1 MSFSL
6 LQLSLIVFG
15 YLFFLFLAAYIVEQG
30 WIPKRW
36 VRHPVVYVLSLGVYA
51 SAWAFYGS
59 VSMADQYGY
68 GFLAYYMGISGAF
81 ILSPILLKPI
91 LHITRTYQLS
101 SLADLFAFRYR
112 SRLAGVMV
120 TLFTLAVALPLL
132 TLQIAAVA
140 ESMHL
145 LNADLPSTRLAFGFC
160 ITMVVFAILFGA
172 RHVSPREKHEGL
184 VFALAFESLLK
195 LVAISILG
203 ITALFFVFD
212 GSGDMQSWLTA
223 NQEQLISRQTNL
235 QEGPW
240 RTLLLVFFA
249 AAVVAPHMFHVTFTE
264 NMNPKALR
272 PASWGL
278 PLFLLLMSLSVPPIL
293 WAGIYLKL
301 EVPAEFY
308 ALGIGMALDSELLV
322 IMAFVGGLA
331 AASGVIIVTTLATA
345 AMFLNHI
352 VLPSYKPGPKQDFYQ
367 WLLWVRRFLI
377 GAILMAAYAFYRAV
391 GADLEITLLGI
402 LAFVAAMQFL
412 PGVLGVL
419 YWPKANRWG
428 LIIGLSVGIFVWA
441 YTLLLPLSHLTL
453 GWEYSITLPTTNMDN
468 WHIAAM
474 GSFGI
479 NLVLFV
485 LVSLTTTQK
494 ESEKTAAEAC
504 SVDTISRPSR
514 KPLIAG
520 NSNDIIISLSK
531 PLGRYVAE
539 REVHQALAD
548 LSLPSYEDRPYAL
561 RRLRARLEANL
572 SGLMGP
578 TVAHDIINR
587 NLPFQANAELSEDI
601 YQIEQRIEGF
611 HDRLSGLAGELDNLR
626 RYHRQTLE
634 RLPIGV
640 CSVSDEG
647 EVLMWN
653 TAMEELTDI
662 TPGDV
667 TGSRLTKAVEPW
679 GSMLNEFL
687 MDSAIHQHKKR
698 IEQKGRPHWYNLHK
712 SIIKAAGGQ
721 PGGTVIL
728 VEDQTETQM
737 LEEELMHSE
746 RLASIGRLAAGVA
759 HEIGNPITG
768 IDCLAQS
775 MRYET
780 DNKEIL
786 DMAEQIQ
793 EQTKRVTRIVQSL
806 MNFSHSGHLTTEH
819 LPVNISHCIDEAIQ
833 LLRLSNHGRDIEYV
847 NECDPSWQVIGD
859 SQRLVQVFI
868 NLLGNARDAS
878 PDFSSIRVFG
888 FVDPH
893 QVTIYV
899 LDQGIGIA
907 EDKLDHIFDP
917 FFTTKEV
924 GKGTG
929 LGLALVYS
937 IIEEHYGH
945 ISIDSPVPQHLQNFD
960 ISASQENLST
970 DENSLLEQDSAEV
983 DHHSTGTSVTL
994 RLPKV
999 QSNLLEE
1006 EPE

>member
-1 MSFSL
+1 MTFSL
-6 LQLSLIVFG
+6 IQLCLIIFG
-15 YLFFLFLAAYIVEQG
+15 YLFFLFAAAYVVERG
-30 WIPKRW
+30 WVPKRW

-68 GFLAYYMGISGAF
+68 GFLAYYLGISGAF
-81 ILSPILLKPI
+81 VLSPILLKPI
-91 LHITRTYQLS
+91 LHITSTYQLS

-132 TLQIAAVA
+132 TLQIAAVS

-145 LNADLPSTRLAFGFC
+145 LNADLPSTTLAFGFC
-160 ITMVVFAILFGA
+160 ITMVTFAILFGA

-203 ITALFFVFD
+203 IVALFYVFD
-212 GSGDMQSWLTA
+212 GSGDMQNWLNA
-223 NQEQLISRQTNL
+223 NQEQLIQRHTSL

-249 AAVVAPHMFHVTFTE
+249 AAVVAPHMFHMTFTE
-264 NMNPKALR
+264 NLNPKALR

-278 PLFLLLMSLSVPPIL
+278 PLFLLLMCLSVPPIL
-293 WAGIYLKL
+293 WAGVYLKL
-301 EVPAEFY
+301 DMPAEFY
-308 ALGIGMALDSELLV
+308 ALGIGMALESELLV
-322 IMAFVGGLA
+322 IIAFAGGLA

-352 VLPSYKPGPKQDFYQ
+352 VLPSYTPGPKQDFYQ
-367 WLLWVRRFLI
+367 WLLWIRRFLI
-377 GAILMAAYAFYRAV
+377 GAILLAAYAFYRII
-391 GADLEITLLGI
+391 GADIEITLLGI
-402 LAFVAAMQFL
+402 LAFVAAVQFL

-419 YWPKANRWG
+419 YWPTANRWG
-428 LIIGLSVGIFVWA
+428 LISGLSVGIIVWL
-441 YTLLLPLSHLTL
+441 YTLLLPLSKLTL
-453 GWEYSITLPTTNMDN
+453 GWEYAMPLPPTDMNN
-468 WHIAAM
+468 WHIAAI
-474 GSFGI
+474 GSFAT
-479 NLVLFV
+479 NLALFV
-485 LVSLTTTQK
+485 IVSVSTKQK
-494 ESEKTAAEAC
+494 DSEIAAAEAC
-504 SVDTISRPSR
+504 SVDTISRPNR
-514 KPLIAG
+514 KPLIAV

-548 LSLPSYEDRPYAL
+548 LKLPSYEDRPYAL

-578 TVAHDIINR
+578 TVAHDLINSS
-587 NLPFQANAELSEDI
+587 LPFQEDAELSEDI
-601 YQIEQRIEGF
+601 YQIEQRMEGF

-647 EVLMWN
+647 EILMWN
-653 TAMEELTDI
+653 AAMVELTDI
-662 TPGDV
+662 QPDDV
-667 TGSRLTKAVEPW
+667 TGSRLTSVAAPW

-687 MDSAIHQHKKR
+687 VDHAIHQHKKR

-712 SIIKAAGGQ
+712 SIIKASGGQ

-728 VEDQTETQM
+728 IEDQTETQM

-780 DNKEIL
+780 ENAEVL
-786 DMAEQIQ
+786 EMAAQIQ

-806 MNFSHSGHLTTEH
+806 MNFSHSGHLTAEH
-819 LPVNISHCIDEAIQ
+819 IPVNISVCIDEAIQ
-833 LLRLSNHGRDIEYV
+833 LLCLSSQNRDIEYI
-847 NECDPSWQVIGD
+847 NECDPTWQAVGD

-878 PDFSSIRVFG
+878 PDFSKIRVTG
-888 FVDPH
+888 STDSY
-893 QVTIYV
+893 QVIIHV
-899 LDQGIGIA
+899 IDEGSGI
-907 EDKLDHIFDP
+907 EKDKLDHIFEP

-929 LGLALVYS
+929 LGLAVVYS

-945 ISIDSPVPQHLQNFD
+945 ISIESPVPAQLLKSPKVIPTD
-960 ISASQENLST
+960 ISSKP
-970 DENSLLEQDSAEV
+970 EQGAALKNA
-983 DHHSTGTSVTL
+983 GTCVTL

-999 QSNLLEE
+999 QNASLEDKSK
-1006 EPE
+1006 

>member
-6 LQLSLIVFG
+6 IQLSFIVFG
-15 YLFFLFLAAYIVEQG
+15 YLFFLFAAAYIVEQG

-36 VRHPVVYVLSLGVYA
+36 VHHPAVYVLSLGVYA

-59 VSMADQYGY
+59 VAMADQYGY

-112 SRLAGVMV
+112 SRLAGVLV

-145 LNADLPSTRLAFGFC
+145 LNADLPSTTLAFGFC
-160 ITMVVFAILFGA
+160 ITMVIFAILFGA

-195 LVAISILG
+195 LVAITVLG

-212 GSGDMQSWLTA
+212 GSGDMESWLAA

-264 NMNPKALR
+264 NINPKALR

-293 WAGIYLKL
+293 WAGVYLEL

-308 ALGIGMALDSELLV
+308 ALGIGMALNSEALV

-367 WLLWVRRFLI
+367 WLLWVRRLLI
-377 GAILMAAYAFYRAV
+377 GAILLGAYGFYRAI

-428 LIIGLSVGIFVWA
+428 LLTGLSIGILVWA
-441 YTLLLPLSHLTL
+441 YSLLLPLSQLTL
-453 GWEYSITLPTTNMDN
+453 GWEYSIPLPATDLDN
-468 WHIAAM
+468 WHVAAM
-474 GSFGI
+474 GSFAV
-479 NLVLFV
+479 NLVFFV
-485 LVSLTTTQK
+485 ILSLTTQQK
-494 ESEKTAAEAC
+494 DSERAAAEAC
-504 SVDTISRPSR
+504 SVDTMSRPSR
-514 KPLIAG
+514 QPLIASH
-520 NSNDIIISLSK
+520 SNDIITSLSK

-548 LSLPSYEDRPYAL
+548 LNLPSYEDRPYAL
-561 RRLRARLEANL
+561 RRLRTRLEANL

-578 TVAHDIINR
+578 TVAHDIVTR

-640 CSVSDEG
+640 CSLSDDG

-653 TAMEELTDI
+653 TALEELTAIAPD
-662 TPGDV
+662 DV
-667 TGSRLTKAVEPW
+667 TGSRLIAAAEPW

-687 MDSAIHQHKKR
+687 LDSATHQHKKR
-698 IEQKGRPHWYNLHK
+698 IEQQGRPHWYNLHK
-712 SIIKAAGGQ
+712 SIIKASDGQ
-721 PGGTVIL
+721 PGGIVIL
-728 VEDQTETQM
+728 IEDQTETQM

-780 DNKEIL
+780 DNKEVL
-786 DMAEQIQ
+786 EMAAQIQ

-806 MNFSHSGHLTTEH
+806 MNFSHSGHQTTEH
-819 LPVNISHCIDEAIQ
+819 LPVHIGTCIDEAIQ
-833 LLRLSNHGRDIEYV
+833 LLLLSNESRDIEYI
-847 NECDPSWQVIGD
+847 NECDPLWQVVGD

-878 PDFSSIRVFG
+878 PDFSTIRILG
-888 FVDPH
+888 KVDPY
-893 QVTIYV
+893 QATIHV
-899 LDQGIGIA
+899 VDQGSGIA

-945 ISIDSPVPQHLQNFD
+945 ISIESPVPGHILESQQD
-960 ISASQENLST
+960 TSQMSSASPQST
-970 DENSLLEQDSAEV
+970 SDSA
-983 DHHSTGTSVTL
+983 GTCVTL

-999 QSNLLEE
+999 QDKLLEDKSE
-1006 EPE
+1006 

>member
-6 LQLSLIVFG
+6 IQLSFVVFG
-15 YLFFLFLAAYIVEQG
+15 YLFFLFAAAYIVEQG
-30 WIPKRW
+30 WVPKRW
-36 VRHPVVYVLSLGVYA
+36 VRHPAVYVLSLGVYA

-59 VSMADQYGY
+59 VAMADQYGY
-68 GFLAYYMGISGAF
+68 GFLAYYLGISGAF
-81 ILSPILLKPI
+81 IISPILLKPI

-132 TLQIAAVA
+132 TLQIGAVA

-145 LNADLPSTRLAFGFC
+145 LNADLPATTLAFGFC
-160 ITMVVFAILFGA
+160 ITMVIFAILFGA

-195 LVAISILG
+195 LVAITILG

-212 GSGDMQSWLTA
+212 GSGDMESWLAA

-240 RTLLLVFFA
+240 RALLLVFFA

-264 NMNPKALR
+264 NINPKALR
-272 PASWGL
+272 QASWGL

-293 WAGIYLKL
+293 WAGIYLEL

-308 ALGIGMALDSELLV
+308 ALGIGMALNSEALV

-367 WLLWVRRFLI
+367 WLLWVRRLLI
-377 GAILMAAYAFYRAV
+377 GAILLGAYGFYRAI
-391 GADLEITLLGI
+391 GADLDITLLGI

-419 YWPKANRWG
+419 YWPTANRWG
-428 LIIGLSVGIFVWA
+428 LITGLSIGIIVWA

-453 GWEYSITLPTTNMDN
+453 GWEYSIQLPATDMDN
-468 WHIAAM
+468 WHVAAM
-474 GSFGI
+474 GSFAV
-479 NLVLFV
+479 NLILFV
-485 LVSLTTTQK
+485 IVSLTTQQK
-494 ESEKTAAEAC
+494 DSEKAAAEAC
-504 SVDTISRPSR
+504 SIDTMSRPNR

-520 NSNDIIISLSK
+520 HSNDVITSLSK

-548 LSLPSYEDRPYAL
+548 LNLPSYEDRPYAL
-561 RRLRARLEANL
+561 RRLRTRLEANL

-578 TVAHDIINR
+578 TVAHDIITR

-601 YQIEQRIEGF
+601 YQVEQRIEGF

-640 CSVSDEG
+640 CSLSDDG

-653 TAMEELTDI
+653 TALKELTSI
-662 TPGDV
+662 TPLDV
-667 TGSRLTKAVEPW
+667 TGSRLSSVAEPW
-679 GSMLNEFL
+679 GSMLNGFL
-687 MDSAIHQHKKR
+687 LDAATHQHKKR
-698 IEQKGRPHWYNLHK
+698 IEQQGRPHWYNLHK
-712 SIIKAAGGQ
+712 SIIKASEGQ
-721 PGGTVIL
+721 PGGIVIL
-728 VEDQTETQM
+728 VEDQTETQR

-780 DNKEIL
+780 DNPEVL
-786 DMAEQIQ
+786 EMAAQIQ

-806 MNFSHSGHLTTEH
+806 MNFSHSGHHTTEH
-819 LPVNISHCIDEAIQ
+819 IPVNIGTCIDEASQ
-833 LLRLSNHGRDIEYV
+833 LLLLSNENRDIKYI
-847 NECDPSWQVIGD
+847 NECDPLWHVVGD

-878 PDFSSIRVFG
+878 PDSSSIRILG
-888 FVDPH
+888 KVDPY
-893 QVTIYV
+893 QATIHV
-899 LDQGIGIA
+899 IDQ
-907 EDKLDHIFDP
+907 
-917 FFTTKEV
+917 
-924 GKGTG
+924 
-929 LGLALVYS
+929 
-937 IIEEHYGH
+937 
-945 ISIDSPVPQHLQNFD
+945 
-960 ISASQENLST
+960 
-970 DENSLLEQDSAEV
+970 
-983 DHHSTGTSVTL
+983 
-994 RLPKV
+994 
-999 QSNLLEE
+999 
-1006 EPE
+1006 

>member
-6 LQLSLIVFG
+6 VQLSLVVFG
-15 YLFFLFLAAYIVEQG
+15 YLFFLFATAYAVEQN
-30 WIPKRW
+30 WVPKRW
-36 VRHPVVYVLSLGVYA
+36 VHHPAVYVLSLGVYA

-59 VSMADQYGY
+59 VAMADQYGY

-112 SRLAGVMV
+112 SRLAGVIV

-145 LNADLPSTRLAFGFC
+145 LNADLPSSTFAFGFC
-160 ITMVVFAILFGA
+160 LTMVVFAILFGA
-172 RHVSPREKHEGL
+172 RHVSPREKHQGL
-184 VFALAFESLLK
+184 VVALAFESLVK
-195 LVAISILG
+195 LIAISILG

-212 GSGDMQSWLTA
+212 GSSDMEFWLTT
-223 NQEQLISRQTNL
+223 NQEQLISRHTSL

-240 RTLLLVFFA
+240 RTLLLIFFA

-264 NMNPKALR
+264 NLNPKALR

-278 PLFLLLMSLSVPPIL
+278 PLFLLLMSLSIPPIL
-293 WAGIYLKL
+293 WAGIYLEL
-301 EVPAEFY
+301 DIPVEFY
-308 ALGIGMALDSELLV
+308 ALGIGMALDSEWLV
-322 IMAFVGGLA
+322 IMGFVGGLA

-367 WLLWVRRFLI
+367 WLLWVRRCLI
-377 GAILMAAYAFYRAV
+377 ASILMGAYGFYHII

-428 LIIGLSVGIFVWA
+428 FIIGLSIGILVWL

-453 GWEYSITLPTTNMDN
+453 GWDFSIPLPATDMDN
-468 WHIAAM
+468 WHVAAM
-474 GSFGI
+474 GSFSV
-479 NLVLFV
+479 NLALFIII
-485 LVSLTTTQK
+485 SLTTQQK
-494 ESEKTAAEAC
+494 KSEKTAAEAC
-504 SVDTISRPSR
+504 SVDTLTRPSR
-514 KPLIAG
+514 QPLIAT
-520 NSNDIIISLSK
+520 NSNDIITSLSK

-548 LSLPSYEDRPYAL
+548 LNLPSYEDRPYAL

-578 TVAHDIINR
+578 TVAHDIISR

-601 YQIEQRIEGF
+601 YQVEQRIEGF

-640 CSVSDEG
+640 CSLSDDG

-662 TPGDV
+662 TPAKV
-667 TGSRLTKAVEPW
+667 TGSRLIAAAEPW

-687 MDSAIHQHKKR
+687 LDHSTHQHKKR
-698 IEQKGRPHWYNLHK
+698 IEQQGRPHWYNLHK

-721 PGGTVIL
+721 PGGIVIL

-786 DMAEQIQ
+786 EMAEQIQ

-806 MNFSHSGHLTTEH
+806 MNFSHSGHQTSEH
-819 LPVNISHCIDEAIQ
+819 LPVNIGTCIDEAIQ
-833 LLRLSNHGRDIEYV
+833 LLLLSDQGRDIEYI
-847 NECDPSWQVIGD
+847 NECDPLWQIVGD

-878 PDFSSIRVFG
+878 PDFSRIRILG
-888 FVDPH
+888 HLDAY
-893 QVTIYV
+893 QATIHV
-899 LDQGIGIA
+899 VDQGCGID

-945 ISIDSPVPQHLQNFD
+945 ISIESPVPSHILNSQH
-960 ISASQENLST
+960 STSPLS
-970 DENSLLEQDSAEV
+970 DSA
-983 DHHSTGTSVTL
+983 GTCVTL

-999 QSNLLEE
+999 QDKLLEDKSE
-1006 EPE
+1006 

>member
-1 MSFSL
+1 MTFSL

-15 YLFFLFLAAYIVEQG
+15 YLFFLFSAAYVVEQG
-30 WIPKRW
+30 WVPKRW
-36 VRHPVVYVLSLGVYA
+36 IRHPAVYVLSLGVYA

-59 VSMADQYGY
+59 VAMADQYGY

-81 ILSPILLKPI
+81 VLSPILLKPI

-145 LNADLPSTRLAFGFC
+145 LNADLPSTTLAFGFC
-160 ITMVVFAILFGA
+160 ITMVIFAILFGA

-184 VFALAFESLLK
+184 VFALAFESVLK
-195 LVAISILG
+195 LVAITILG

-212 GSGDMQSWLTA
+212 GSGDMENWLAA

-235 QEGPW
+235 QEGPL

-264 NMNPKALR
+264 NINPKALR
-272 PASWGL
+272 TASWGL
-278 PLFLLLMSLSVPPIL
+278 PLFLLLMSLSVLPIL
-293 WAGIYLKL
+293 WAGIYLEL
-301 EVPAEFY
+301 EVPAEYY
-308 ALGIGMALDSELLV
+308 ALAIGMALDSEILV

-367 WLLWVRRFLI
+367 WLLWVRRYLI
-377 GAILMAAYAFYRAV
+377 GAILLAAYGFYRLI
-391 GADLEITLLGI
+391 GSELEITLLGI
-402 LAFVAAMQFL
+402 LAFVAAMQFS

-428 LIIGLSVGIFVWA
+428 LITGLSVGILVWV

-453 GWEYSITLPTTNMDN
+453 GWEYSIALPATNMDN

-485 LVSLTTTQK
+485 IVSLTTTQK
-494 ESEKTAAEAC
+494 ESEKSAAEAC

-520 NSNDIIISLSK
+520 NSNDIIVSLSK

-561 RRLRARLEANL
+561 RRLRTRLEANL

-587 NLPFQANAELSEDI
+587 NLPFQANAVLSEDI

-640 CSVSDEG
+640 CSVSDDG

-653 TAMEELTDI
+653 TAMEELTGI

-667 TGSRLTKAVEPW
+667 TGSRLTSAAEPW

-687 MDSAIHQHKKR
+687 LDNAIHQHKKR
-698 IEQKGRPHWYNLHK
+698 IEQQGRPHWYNLHK
-712 SIIKAAGGQ
+712 SIIKASGGQ

-780 DNKEIL
+780 DNPEIL
-786 DMAEQIQ
+786 EMADQIQ

-819 LPVNISHCIDEAIQ
+819 LPVHIGTCIDEAIQ
-833 LLRLSNHGRDIEYV
+833 LLRLSNQGRDIEYI
-847 NECDPSWQVIGD
+847 NQCDPDWEVVGD

-868 NLLGNARDAS
+868 NLLSNARDAS

-888 FVDPH
+888 HVDSDQAIIH
-893 QVTIYV
+893 VV
-899 LDQGIGIA
+899 DQGSGIA

-945 ISIDSPVPQHLQNFD
+945 ISIDSPVPRHILDSQQ
-960 ISASQENLST
+960 SAALEGAAVQDAALEH
-970 DENSLLEQDSAEV
+970 NSA
-983 DHHSTGTSVTL
+983 GTCVTL

-999 QSNLLEE
+999 QNNLLEDKSE
-1006 EPE
+1006 

>member
-6 LQLSLIVFG
+6 IQLSFIVFG
-15 YLFFLFLAAYIVEQG
+15 YLFFLFAAAYIVEQG

-36 VRHPVVYVLSLGVYA
+36 VRHPAVYVLSLGVYA

-68 GFLAYYMGISGAF
+68 GFLSYYMGISGAF
-81 ILSPILLKPI
+81 VLSPILLKPI
-91 LHITRTYQLS
+91 LRITRTYQLS

-112 SRLAGVMV
+112 SRLAGITV

-140 ESMHL
+140 ESMYL
-145 LNADLPSTRLAFGFC
+145 LNADLPATTLAFGFC
-160 ITMVVFAILFGA
+160 LTMVLFAILFGA

-212 GSGDMQSWLTA
+212 GSADMESWLAA
-223 NQEQLISRQTNL
+223 NQEQLISRHTDL
-235 QEGPW
+235 DEGPW

-264 NMNPKALR
+264 NINPKALR

-293 WAGIYLKL
+293 WAGVYLEL
-301 EVPAEFY
+301 EVPPKFY
-308 ALGIGMALDSELLV
+308 ALGIGMALNSEALV
-322 IMAFVGGLA
+322 IMVFVGGLA

-352 VLPSYKPGPKQDFYQ
+352 VLPVYKPGPKQDFYQ
-367 WLLWVRRFLI
+367 WLLWVRRLLI
-377 GAILMAAYAFYRAV
+377 GAILLGAYGFYRAV
-391 GADLEITLLGI
+391 GTGIEISLLGI
-402 LAFVAAMQFL
+402 LAFVAAVQFL

-419 YWPKANRWG
+419 YWPKANRRG
-428 LIIGLSVGIFVWA
+428 LISGLVTGIIVWA
-441 YTLLLPLSHLTL
+441 YTLLLPLSHITL
-453 GWEYSITLPTTNMDN
+453 GWEWGIPLPSTDLFN

-474 GSFGI
+474 GSLAV
-479 NLVLFV
+479 NLFFFV
-485 LVSLTTTQK
+485 IVSLRTQQK
-494 ESEKTAAEAC
+494 DSEKAAAEAC
-504 SVDTISRPSR
+504 SIDTFSRPNR

-520 NSNDIIISLSK
+520 NSNDIIVSLSK

-539 REVHQALAD
+539 REIHQALAD
-548 LSLPSYEDRPYAL
+548 LNLPSYEDRPYAL
-561 RRLRARLEANL
+561 RRLRTRLEANL

-578 TVAHDIINR
+578 TVAHDIITR

-601 YQIEQRIEGF
+601 YQVEQRIEGF

-640 CSVSDEG
+640 CSLSDDG

-653 TAMEELTDI
+653 TALEELTDI
-662 TPGDV
+662 TPLEV
-667 TGSRLTKAVEPW
+667 TGSRLSSAAEPW

-687 MDSAIHQHKKR
+687 LDSATHQHKKR
-698 IEQKGRPHWYNLHK
+698 IEQQGRPHWYNLHK
-712 SIIKAAGGQ
+712 SIIKASGGQ
-721 PGGTVIL
+721 PGGIVIL

-780 DNKEIL
+780 DNKEVL
-786 DMAEQIQ
+786 EMAAQIQ

-806 MNFSHSGHLTTEH
+806 MNFSHSGHQTSEH
-819 LPVNISHCIDEAIQ
+819 LPVNIGTCIDEAIQ
-833 LLRLSNHGRDIEYV
+833 LLLLSNEGRDIEYI
-847 NECDPSWQVIGD
+847 NECDPHWQVVGD

-878 PDFSSIRVFG
+878 PDFSSIRIIG
-888 FVDPH
+888 KVDPY
-893 QVTIYV
+893 QATIHV
-899 LDQGIGIA
+899 IDQGSGIA

-945 ISIDSPVPQHLQNFD
+945 ISIESPVPSHILESQQGDSLQNV
-960 ISASQENLST
+960 SA
-970 DENSLLEQDSAEV
+970 
-983 DHHSTGTSVTL
+983 GTCVTL

-999 QSNLLEE
+999 QDKLLEDKSE
-1006 EPE
+1006 

>member
-6 LQLSLIVFG
+6 VQLALVIFG
-15 YLFFLFLAAYIVEQG
+15 YLFFLFTAAYSVERG
-30 WIPKRW
+30 WIPKR
-36 VRHPVVYVLSLGVYA
+36 VVHHPAVYVLSLGVYA

-120 TLFTLAVALPLL
+120 TLFTLAVTLPLL
-132 TLQIAAVA
+132 TLQIAAVS

-145 LNADLPSTRLAFGFC
+145 LNAELPSTTLAFGFC

-195 LVAISILG
+195 LVVITILG
-203 ITALFFVFD
+203 IVALFFVFD
-212 GSGDMQSWLTA
+212 GSGDMEAWLAT
-223 NQEQLISRQTNL
+223 NQEQLISRHTSL

-240 RTLLLVFFA
+240 RTLLLIFFA

-264 NMNPKALR
+264 NINPKALR
-272 PASWGL
+272 QASWGL

-293 WAGIYLKL
+293 WAGVYLEL

-308 ALGIGMALDSELLV
+308 ALGIGMALNSELLV
-322 IMAFVGGLA
+322 MMAFAGGLA

-352 VLPSYKPGPKQDFYQ
+352 VLPTYKPGPKQDFYQ
-367 WLLWVRRFLI
+367 WLLWIRRFLI
-377 GAILMAAYAFYRAV
+377 GAILLGAYGFYRLI
-391 GADLEITLLGI
+391 GADVEITLLGI
-402 LAFVAAMQFL
+402 LAFVAAVQFL

-419 YWPKANRWG
+419 YWPTANRWG
-428 LIIGLSVGIFVWA
+428 LITGLSVGIVVWL
-441 YTLLLPLSHLTL
+441 YTLLLPLSQLTL
-453 GWEYSITLPTTNMDN
+453 GWDYSIPLPDTDMTN

-474 GSFGI
+474 GSFAV
-479 NLVLFV
+479 NLGLFV
-485 LVSLTTTQK
+485 IVSLTTTQK
-494 ESEKTAAEAC
+494 DSERTAAEAC
-504 SVDTISRPSR
+504 SVDTITRPGR

-520 NSNDIIISLSK
+520 NSNDVIVSLSK

-548 LSLPSYEDRPYAL
+548 LNLPSYEDRPYAL
-561 RRLRARLEANL
+561 RRLRTRLEANL

-578 TVAHDIINR
+578 TVAHEIINR
-587 NLPFQANAELSEDI
+587 NLPFQENAELSEDI

-640 CSVSDEG
+640 CSLSDDG

-662 TPGDV
+662 SPGDV
-667 TGSRLTKAVEPW
+667 TGSRLSSAAEPW

-687 MDSAIHQHKKR
+687 LDDATHQHKKR
-698 IEQKGRPHWYNLHK
+698 IEQQGRPHWYNLHK

-721 PGGTVIL
+721 PGGIVIL
-728 VEDQTETQM
+728 IEDQTETQM
-737 LEEELMHSE
+737 LEEELIHSE

-780 DNKEIL
+780 DNKEVL
-786 DMAEQIQ
+786 EMADQIQ

-806 MNFSHSGHLTTEH
+806 MNFSHSGHQTTEH
-819 LPVNISHCIDEAIQ
+819 LPVNISTCIDEAIQ
-833 LLRLSNHGRDIEYV
+833 LLRLSNQGRDIEYV
-847 NECDPSWQVIGD
+847 NECAPHWQAVGD

-878 PDFSSIRVFG
+878 PDFSSIHVTG
-888 FVDPH
+888 HTDQY
-893 QVTIYV
+893 QVIIHV
-899 LDQGIGIA
+899 IDQGSGIEA
-907 EDKLDHIFDP
+907 DKLDHIFDP

-945 ISIDSPVPQHLQNFD
+945 ISIESPVPNH
-960 ISASQENLST
+960 ISVTQQETPNGG
-970 DENSLLEQDSAEV
+970 A
-983 DHHSTGTSVTL
+983 GTCVTL

-999 QSNLLEE
+999 QDKLLEDKSE
-1006 EPE
+1006 

>member
-6 LQLSLIVFG
+6 LQISLVVFG
-15 YLFFLFLAAYIVEQG
+15 YLFFLFSAAYVVDRG
-30 WIPKRW
+30 WIPKRL

-59 VSMADQYGY
+59 ISMAEQYGF
-68 GFLAYYMGISGAF
+68 GFLAYYLGISGAF
-81 ILSPILLKPI
+81 LLSPILLKPI
-91 LHITRTYQLS
+91 LHITSTYQLS

-112 SRLAGVMV
+112 SRLAGVIV

-132 TLQIAAVA
+132 TLQISAVA

-145 LNADLPSTRLAFGFC
+145 LNADLPSTTLAFAFC
-160 ITMVVFAILFGA
+160 ITMVIFAILFGA

-184 VFALAFESLLK
+184 VFALAFESLFK
-195 LVAISILG
+195 LIAISILG
-203 ITALFFVFD
+203 IVALFYVFD
-212 GSGDMQSWLTA
+212 GSGDMQSWLNT
-223 NQEQLISRQTNL
+223 NQEQLISRHTSL

-240 RTLLLVFFA
+240 RTLLLIFFA

-264 NMNPKALR
+264 NLNAKALR

-293 WAGIYLKL
+293 WAGVHLGL
-301 EVPAEFY
+301 DMPAEFY
-308 ALGIGMALDSELLV
+308 ALGIGMALDSEVLV
-322 IMAFVGGLA
+322 IMAFAGGLA

-352 VLPSYKPGPKQDFYQ
+352 ILPTYTPGPKQDFYQ
-367 WLLWVRRFLI
+367 WLLSTRRLLIAAILLGAYGFYRMI
-377 GAILMAAYAFYRAV
+377 GADV
-391 GADLEITLLGI
+391 EITLLGI
-402 LAFVAAMQFL
+402 LAFVAAVQFL

-419 YWPKANRWG
+419 YWPTANRRG
-428 LIIGLSVGIFVWA
+428 LIAGLSVGIFVWL
-441 YTLLLPLSHLTL
+441 YTLLLPLSQLTL
-453 GWEYSITLPTTNMDN
+453 GWQFIVPLPATDMNN

-474 GSFGI
+474 GSFSI
-479 NLVLFV
+479 NLALFV
-485 LVSLTTTQK
+485 IVSSVTKQK
-494 ESEKTAAEAC
+494 DSEKAAAEAC
-504 SVDTISRPSR
+504 SVDTVSRPSR
-514 KPLIAG
+514 KPLIAT
-520 NSNDIIISLSK
+520 NSNDIIVSLSK

-539 REVHQALAD
+539 REVHQALKD

-561 RRLRARLEANL
+561 RRLRSRLEANL

-578 TVAHDIINR
+578 TVAHDIISC
-587 NLPFQANAELSEDI
+587 NLPFQEDTELSEDI
-601 YQIEQRIEGF
+601 YQIEQRMEGF

-653 TAMEELTDI
+653 AAMVELTQIKPD
-662 TPGDV
+662 DV
-667 TGSRLTKAVEPW
+667 TGARLTSATEPW
-679 GSMLNEFL
+679 GSMLNDFL
-687 MDSAIHQHKKR
+687 LDNAIHQHKKR
-698 IEQKGRPHWYNLHK
+698 IEQQGRPHWYNLHK
-712 SIIKAAGGQ
+712 SIIKASGGQ

-728 VEDQTETQM
+728 IEDQTETQM
-737 LEEELMHSE
+737 LEEELVHSE

-780 DNKEIL
+780 DNPEIL
-786 DMAEQIQ
+786 DMADQIQ

-806 MNFSHSGHLTTEH
+806 MNFSHSGNQTTEH
-819 LPVNISHCIDEAIQ
+819 LPVNISTCVDEAIQ
-833 LLRLSNHGRDIEYV
+833 LLRLSNQGRDIEYI
-847 NECDPSWQVIGD
+847 NECDPSWQVVGD

-878 PDFSSIRVFG
+878 PEFSTIRIFG
-888 FVDPH
+888 QVDRY
-893 QVTIYV
+893 QVTLHV
-899 LDQGIGIA
+899 VDQGSGIA

-929 LGLALVYS
+929 LGLALVYN

-945 ISIDSPVPQHLQNFD
+945 ISIDSPVPEHIEHRAQH
-960 ISASQENLST
+960 AAT
-970 DENSLLEQDSAEV
+970 DSAFSSS
-983 DHHSTGTSVTL
+983 DFLKHDNAGTCVTL

-999 QSNLLEE
+999 QDNLLEDQS
-1006 EPE
+1006 

>member
-1 MSFSL
+1 MNFSL
-6 LQLSLIVFG
+6 LQLSLIVLG
-15 YLFFLFLAAYIVEQG
+15 YLFFLFSAAYVVDRG
-30 WIPKRW
+30 WIPKRL

-59 VSMADQYGY
+59 VAMADQYGY
-68 GFLAYYMGISGAF
+68 GFLAYYLGISGAF
-81 ILSPILLKPI
+81 VLSPILLKPI
-91 LHITRTYQLS
+91 LNITSTYQLS

-112 SRLAGVMV
+112 SRLAGVIV

-145 LNADLPSTRLAFGFC
+145 LNADLPATTLAFAFC
-160 ITMVVFAILFGA
+160 ITMVIFAILFGA

-184 VFALAFESLLK
+184 VFALAFESLFK
-195 LVAISILG
+195 LIAITILG
-203 ITALFFVFD
+203 VVALFFVFD
-212 GSGDMQSWLTA
+212 GSGDMQNWLATHKD
-223 NQEQLISRQTNL
+223 QLISRHTSL

-264 NMNPKALR
+264 NINAKALR

-293 WAGIYLKL
+293 WAGVYLNL
-301 EVPAEFY
+301 DVPAEFY
-308 ALGIGMALDSELLV
+308 ALGIGMALNSKILV
-322 IMAFVGGLA
+322 IMAFAGGLA

-352 VLPSYKPGPKQDFYQ
+352 ILPSYKPGPKQDFYQ
-367 WLLWVRRFLI
+367 WLLATRRLLIAAILLGAYGFYRVI
-377 GAILMAAYAFYRAV
+377 GADI
-391 GADLEITLLGI
+391 EITLLGI
-402 LAFVAAMQFL
+402 LAFVAAVQFL

-419 YWPKANRWG
+419 YWPTANRWG
-428 LIIGLSVGIFVWA
+428 LISGLSVGIIVWL
-441 YTLLLPLSHLTL
+441 YTLLLPLSKLTL
-453 GWEYSITLPTTNMDN
+453 GWQYSIPIPPTNMTN
-468 WHIAAM
+468 WHVAAM
-474 GSFGI
+474 GSFAI
-479 NLVLFV
+479 NLILFV
-485 LVSLTTTQK
+485 IVSSVTKQK
-494 ESEKTAAEAC
+494 DSEKAAAEAC
-504 SVDTISRPSR
+504 SVDTVSRPSR
-514 KPLIAG
+514 KPLIAT
-520 NSNDIIISLSK
+520 NSNDVIVSLSK

-539 REVHQALAD
+539 REVHQALKD
-548 LSLPSYEDRPYAL
+548 LNLPSYEDRPYAL
-561 RRLRARLEANL
+561 RRLRSRLEANI

-578 TVAHDIINR
+578 TVAHDIISC
-587 NLPFQANAELSEDI
+587 NLPFQEDAELSEDI
-601 YQIEQRIEGF
+601 YQIEQRMEGF

-647 EVLMWN
+647 EILMWN
-653 TAMEELTDI
+653 AAMVELTQI
-662 TPGDV
+662 KPEEV
-667 TGSRLTKAVEPW
+667 TGARLLSAAEPW
-679 GSMLNEFL
+679 GGMLNDFL
-687 MDSAIHQHKKR
+687 LDDAIHQHKKR
-698 IEQKGRPHWYNLHK
+698 IEQQGRPHWYNLHK
-712 SIIKAAGGQ
+712 SIIKASGGQ

-737 LEEELMHSE
+737 LEEELVHSE

-786 DMAEQIQ
+786 NMADQIQ

-806 MNFSHSGHLTTEH
+806 MNFSHSGNQTTEH
-819 LPVNISHCIDEAIQ
+819 LPVKIQICIDEAIQ
-833 LLRLSNHGRDIEYV
+833 LLRLSSQGRSIEYR
-847 NECDPSWQVIGD
+847 NDCDPNWYVVGD
-859 SQRLVQVFI
+859 SQRLMQVFI
-868 NLLGNARDAS
+868 NLLSNARDAS
-878 PDFSSIRVFG
+878 PDFSTIHIFG
-888 FVDPH
+888 YVDSY
-893 QVTIYV
+893 QVTLHV
-899 LDQGIGIA
+899 VDQGNGIA

-929 LGLALVYS
+929 LGLALVYN

-945 ISIDSPVPQHLQNFD
+945 ISIDSPVPEHIAHLQKDVCKEAEFITN
-960 ISASQENLST
+960 
-970 DENSLLEQDSAEV
+970 NSIDN
-983 DHHSTGTSVTL
+983 DHAGTCVTL

-999 QSNLLEE
+999 QKNLLEDN
-1006 EPE
+1006 PQ

>member
-1 MSFSL
+1 MTFSL
-6 LQLSLIVFG
+6 IQLSLVVFG
-15 YLFFLFLAAYIVEQG
+15 YLFFLFAAAYIVEQG

-36 VRHPVVYVLSLGVYA
+36 VHHPAVYVLSLGVYA

-59 VSMADQYGY
+59 VAMADQYGY

-91 LHITRTYQLS
+91 LRITRTYQLS

-140 ESMHL
+140 ESIYL
-145 LNADLPSTRLAFGFC
+145 LNAELPSTTLAFGFC
-160 ITMVVFAILFGA
+160 ITMVIFAILFGA

-184 VFALAFESLLK
+184 VFALAFESLVK
-195 LVAISILG
+195 LFAITILG
-203 ITALFFVFD
+203 IVALFFVFD
-212 GSGDMQSWLTA
+212 GSGDMENWLAA
-223 NQEQLISRQTNL
+223 NQEQLISSHTSL

-264 NMNPKALR
+264 NINPKALR
-272 PASWGL
+272 QASWGL

-293 WAGIYLKL
+293 WAGIYLEL
-301 EVPAEFY
+301 DVPAKFY
-308 ALGIGMALDSELLV
+308 ALGIGMALNSEMLV
-322 IMAFVGGLA
+322 ILTFAGGLA

-367 WLLWVRRFLI
+367 WLLWVRRCLI
-377 GAILMAAYAFYRAV
+377 AAILLGAYAFYRII

-402 LAFVAAMQFL
+402 LAFVAAVQFL

-428 LIIGLSVGIFVWA
+428 LISGLSIGIIVWL
-441 YTLLLPLSHLTL
+441 YTLLLPLSKLTL
-453 GWEYSITLPTTNMDN
+453 GWDYSFALPPTNMDN
-468 WHIAAM
+468 WHVAAM
-474 GSFGI
+474 GSFAI
-479 NLVLFV
+479 NLGFFII
-485 LVSLTTTQK
+485 VSLTTQQK

-504 SVDTISRPSR
+504 SVDTVSRPSR
-514 KPLIAG
+514 KPLIAS
-520 NSNDIIISLSK
+520 NSNDIIVSLST

-548 LSLPSYEDRPYAL
+548 LNLPSYEDRPYAL
-561 RRLRARLEANL
+561 RRLRTRLEANL

-578 TVAHDIINR
+578 TVAHDIITR

-640 CSVSDEG
+640 CSLSDDG

-653 TAMEELTDI
+653 TAMEELTHI
-662 TPGDV
+662 TPKDV
-667 TGSRLTKAVEPW
+667 TGSRLTSVAEPW

-687 MDSAIHQHKKR
+687 IDNATHQHKKR
-698 IEQKGRPHWYNLHK
+698 IEQQGRQHWYNLHK
-712 SIIKAAGGQ
+712 SIIKASDGQ
-721 PGGTVIL
+721 PGGIVIL

-786 DMAEQIQ
+786 EMAQQIQ
-793 EQTKRVTRIVQSL
+793 DQTKRVTRIVQSL
-806 MNFSHSGHLTTEH
+806 MNFSHSGHQTTEH
-819 LPVNISHCIDEAIQ
+819 LPVHISTCIDEAIQ
-833 LLRLSNHGRDIEYV
+833 LLRLSSEGRDIEYI
-847 NECDPSWQVIGD
+847 NQCDPDWQVVGD
-859 SQRLVQVFI
+859 SQRLMQVFI
-868 NLLGNARDAS
+868 NLLGNAKDAS
-878 PDFSSIRVFG
+878 PDFSTITILG
-888 FVDPH
+888 HVDPYQAIIH
-893 QVTIYV
+893 VV
-899 LDQGIGIA
+899 DQGSGIE

-937 IIEEHYGH
+937 IIEEHFGH
-945 ISIDSPVPQHLQNFD
+945 ISIESPVPTHILD
-960 ISASQENLST
+960 SQSGTSHPIE
-970 DENSLLEQDSAEV
+970 
-983 DHHSTGTSVTL
+983 STGTCVTL
-994 RLPKV
+994 RLPRV
-999 QSNLLEE
+999 QDKLLEDKSQ
-1006 EPE
+1006 

>member
-6 LQLSLIVFG
+6 LQLSLVIIG
-15 YLFFLFLAAYIVEQG
+15 YLFFLFSAAYVVDRG
-30 WIPKRW
+30 WIPKRI
-36 VRHPVVYVLSLGVYA
+36 VRHPLVYVLSLGVYA

-59 VSMADQYGY
+59 VSMAEQYGY
-68 GFLAYYMGISGAF
+68 GFLAYYLGISGAF
-81 ILSPILLKPI
+81 LLSPILLKPI
-91 LHITRTYQLS
+91 LHITSTYQLS

-112 SRLAGVMV
+112 SRLAGVIV

-145 LNADLPSTRLAFGFC
+145 LNAELPSSTLAFAFC
-160 ITMVVFAILFGA
+160 ITMVMFAILFGA

-184 VFALAFESLLK
+184 VFALAFESLFK
-195 LVAISILG
+195 LVAITVLG
-203 ITALFFVFD
+203 IVALFYVFD
-212 GSGDMQSWLTA
+212 GSGDMQSWINA
-223 NQEQLISRQTNL
+223 NQEQLISGHTSL

-264 NMNPKALR
+264 NLNPKALR
-272 PASWGL
+272 QASWGL

-293 WAGIYLKL
+293 WAGVHLNL
-301 EVPAEFY
+301 GMPAEFY
-308 ALGIGMALDSELLV
+308 ALGIGMALNSEALV
-322 IMAFVGGLA
+322 IMVFAGGLA

-345 AMFLNHI
+345 TMFLNHI
-352 VLPSYKPGPKQDFYQ
+352 ILPSYTPSPKQDFYQ
-367 WLLWVRRFLI
+367 WLLWIRRLLI
-377 GAILMAAYAFYRAV
+377 AAILLGAYWFYSMV
-391 GADLEITLLGI
+391 GSNIDITLLGI
-402 LAFVAAMQFL
+402 LAFVAAVQFL

-419 YWPKANRWG
+419 YWPTANRWG
-428 LIIGLSVGIFVWA
+428 LISGLSVGIIVWLF
-441 YTLLLPLSHLTL
+441 TLLLPLAKLTL
-453 GWEYSITLPTTNMDN
+453 GWEYIIPLPATNMDN

-474 GSFGI
+474 GSFAT
-479 NLVLFV
+479 NLILFV
-485 LVSLTTTQK
+485 VISSVTKQK
-494 ESEKTAAEAC
+494 SSERAAAEAC
-504 SVDTISRPSR
+504 SVDTVSRPSR
-514 KPLIAG
+514 KPLMASH
-520 NSNDIIISLSK
+520 SNDVIVSLSK

-539 REVHQALAD
+539 REVHQALKD
-548 LSLPSYEDRPYAL
+548 LNLPSYEDRPYAL

-578 TVAHDIINR
+578 TVAHDIISC
-587 NLPFQANAELSEDI
+587 NLPFQKDAELSEDI
-601 YQIEQRIEGF
+601 YQIEQRMEGF

-626 RYHRQTLE
+626 RYHKQTLE

-647 EVLMWN
+647 EILMWN
-653 TAMEELTDI
+653 AAMAALTQI
-662 TPGDV
+662 APKEV
-667 TGSRLTKAVEPW
+667 TGIRLNDVADPW
-679 GSMLNEFL
+679 GNMLQQFL
-687 MDSAIHQHKKR
+687 HDNAIRQHKKR
-698 IEQKGRPHWYNLHK
+698 IEQQGRPHWYNLHK
-712 SIIKAAGGQ
+712 SIIQASGGQ

-737 LEEELMHSE
+737 LEEELVHSE

-780 DNKEIL
+780 DNPEIL
-786 DMAEQIQ
+786 EMADQIQ

-806 MNFSHSGHLTTEH
+806 MNFSHSGNQTIEH
-819 LPVNISHCIDEAIQ
+819 LPVNISTCVDEAIQ
-833 LLRLSNHGRDIEYV
+833 LLRLSSQGRDIEYR
-847 NECDPSWQVIGD
+847 NQCDPDWQVVGD

-878 PDFSSIRVFG
+878 PDFSCIHIFG
-888 FVDPH
+888 YVDSY
-893 QVTIYV
+893 QVTLHV
-899 LDQGIGIA
+899 VDQGSGIA

-929 LGLALVYS
+929 LGLALVHN

-945 ISIDSPVPQHLQNFD
+945 ISISSPVPEH
-960 ISASQENLST
+960 IENLQRSFST
-970 DENSLLEQDSAEV
+970 DHTLPDNDSINVNNA
-983 DHHSTGTSVTL
+983 GACVTL

-999 QSNLLEE
+999 QNNLLEDNSE
-1006 EPE
+1006 

>member
-6 LQLSLIVFG
+6 VQLTLVVFG
-15 YLFFLFLAAYIVEQG
+15 YLFFLFTAAYSVERG
-30 WIPKRW
+30 WVPKRI
-36 VRHPVVYVLSLGVYA
+36 VRHPAVYVLSLGVYA

-59 VSMADQYGY
+59 IAMADQYGY

-120 TLFTLAVALPLL
+120 TLFTLAVTLPLL
-132 TLQIAAVA
+132 TLQIAAVS
-140 ESMHL
+140 ESMYL
-145 LNADLPSTRLAFGFC
+145 LNADLPATTLAFGFC
-160 ITMVVFAILFGA
+160 LTMVVFAILFGA

-184 VFALAFESLLK
+184 VFALAFESLVK
-195 LVAISILG
+195 LIVITILG
-203 ITALFFVFD
+203 IVALFFVFD
-212 GSGDMQSWLTA
+212 GSGDMESWLAT
-223 NQEQLISRQTNL
+223 NQEQLISRHTSL

-240 RTLLLVFFA
+240 RTLLLIFFA
-249 AAVVAPHMFHVTFTE
+249 AAIVAPHMFHVTFTE
-264 NMNPKALR
+264 NINPKALR
-272 PASWGL
+272 QASWGL

-293 WAGIYLKL
+293 WAGVYLEL
-301 EVPAEFY
+301 SVPAKFY
-308 ALGIGMALDSELLV
+308 ALGIGMALNSELLV
-322 IMAFVGGLA
+322 ILAFAGGLA

-367 WLLWVRRFLI
+367 WLLWIRRCLI
-377 GAILMAAYAFYRAV
+377 GAILLGAYAFYRVV
-391 GADLEITLLGI
+391 GADVEITLLGI
-402 LAFVAAMQFL
+402 LAFVAAVQFL

-419 YWPKANRWG
+419 YWPTANRWG
-428 LIIGLSVGIFVWA
+428 LITGLSMGIIVWL
-441 YTLLLPLSHLTL
+441 YTLLLPLSQLTL
-453 GWEYSITLPTTNMDN
+453 GWSFSMPLPNTDMTN
-468 WHIAAM
+468 WHVAAM
-474 GSFGI
+474 GSFAV
-479 NLVLFV
+479 NLGVFV
-485 LVSLTTTQK
+485 IVSLTTKQK
-494 ESEKTAAEAC
+494 ESERTAAEAC
-504 SVDTISRPSR
+504 SVDTMSRPSR

-520 NSNDIIISLSK
+520 NSNDIIVSLSK
-531 PLGRYVAE
+531 ALGRYVAE

-548 LSLPSYEDRPYAL
+548 LGLPSYEDRPYAL
-561 RRLRARLEANL
+561 RRLRTRLEANL

-578 TVAHDIINR
+578 TVAHEIITR
-587 NLPFQANAELSEDI
+587 NLPFQENAELSEDI

-640 CSVSDEG
+640 CSLSDDG

-667 TGSRLTKAVEPW
+667 TGSRLSSAAEPW
-679 GSMLNEFL
+679 GSMLNGFL
-687 MDSAIHQHKKR
+687 LDDATHQHKKR

-712 SIIKAAGGQ
+712 SIIKASGGQ
-721 PGGTVIL
+721 PGGIVIL
-728 VEDQTETQM
+728 IEDQTETQM

-780 DNKEIL
+780 DNAEVL
-786 DMAEQIQ
+786 EMAKQIQ

-806 MNFSHSGHLTTEH
+806 MNFSHSGHQTTEH
-819 LPVNISHCIDEAIQ
+819 LPVNITTCIDEAIQ
-833 LLRLSNHGRDIEYV
+833 LLLLSNEGRDIEYI
-847 NECDPSWQVIGD
+847 NECEPHWQVVGD

-878 PDFSSIRVFG
+878 PNFSRIHVTGRI
-888 FVDPH
+888 DQY
-893 QVTIYV
+893 QVIV
-899 LDQGIGIA
+899 HVIDQGSGIA

-945 ISIDSPVPQHLQNFD
+945 ICIESPVPAHILPLHLLPPQP
-960 ISASQENLST
+960 
-970 DENSLLEQDSAEV
+970 SLTQPESCA
-983 DHHSTGTSVTL
+983 GTCVTL

-999 QSNLLEE
+999 QDKLLEE
-1006 EPE
+1006 ESK

>member
-6 LQLSLIVFG
+6 TQLSLIVFG
-15 YLFFLFLAAYIVEQG
+15 YLFFLFLAAYIVDRG
-30 WIPKRW
+30 WIPKHW
-36 VRHPVVYVLSLGVYA
+36 VRHPIVYVLSLGVYA

-59 VSMADQYGY
+59 VAMADQYGY
-68 GFLAYYMGISGAF
+68 GFLAYYLGISGAF

-145 LNADLPSTRLAFGFC
+145 LNADLPSTTLAFGFC

-184 VFALAFESLLK
+184 VFALAFESVLK
-195 LVAISILG
+195 LVAITILG

-212 GSGDMQSWLTA
+212 GSGDMQSWLAA
-223 NQEQLISRQTNL
+223 NQEQLVSRQTNL

-264 NMNPKALR
+264 NINPKALR

-293 WAGIYLKL
+293 WAGIYLEL
-301 EVPAEFY
+301 EVSPEFY
-308 ALGIGMALDSELLV
+308 ALGIGMALNSEALV

-367 WLLWVRRFLI
+367 WLLWVRRCLI
-377 GAILMAAYAFYRAV
+377 GAILLAAYGFYRII
-391 GADLEITLLGI
+391 GADIQITLLGI

-428 LIIGLSVGIFVWA
+428 LITGLSIGIIVWA

-453 GWEYSITLPTTNMDN
+453 GWQYSFSLPATDMDN

-474 GSFGI
+474 GSFCV

-485 LVSLTTTQK
+485 IVSLTTTQK
-494 ESEKTAAEAC
+494 ESERAAAEAC

-561 RRLRARLEANL
+561 RRLRTRLEANL

-578 TVAHDIINR
+578 TVAHDIINH
-587 NLPFQANAELSEDI
+587 NLPLKANAVLSEDI

-653 TAMEELTDI
+653 AAMQELTGI
-662 TPGDV
+662 TPSDV
-667 TGSRLTKAVEPW
+667 TGSRLTVAAEPW
-679 GSMLNEFL
+679 SSMLNEFL
-687 MDSAIHQHKKR
+687 CDDVIHQHKKR
-698 IEQKGRPHWYNLHK
+698 IEQLGRPHWYNLHK

-786 DMAEQIQ
+786 EMADQIQ

-819 LPVNISHCIDEAIQ
+819 LGVNIGTCIDEAIQ
-833 LLRLSNHGRDIEYV
+833 LLLLSNQGRNIEYI
-847 NECDPSWQVIGD
+847 NECDSHWQVVGD

-878 PDFSSIRVFG
+878 PDFSSIHIFG
-888 FVDPH
+888 HVDPD
-893 QVTIYV
+893 QVTVYV
-899 LDQGIGIA
+899 VDQGSGIA
-907 EDKLDHIFDP
+907 EDKRDHIFDP

-945 ISIDSPVPQHLQNFD
+945 ISIDSPLPSHILDLLQGAD
-960 ISASQENLST
+960 LPSASNAALQQ
-970 DENSLLEQDSAEV
+970 NSP
-983 DHHSTGTSVTL
+983 GTCVTL
-994 RLPKV
+994 RLPKA
-999 QSNLLEE
+999 QNNLLEDKSE
-1006 EPE
+1006 

>member
-1 MSFSL
+1 MTFSL
-6 LQLSLIVFG
+6 VQLSLVVFG
-15 YLFFLFLAAYIVEQG
+15 YLFFLFAAAYSVERG
-30 WIPKRW
+30 WVPKRV
-36 VRHPVVYVLSLGVYA
+36 VRHPAVYVLSLGVYA

-59 VSMADQYGY
+59 VAMADQYGY

-120 TLFTLAVALPLL
+120 TLFTLAVTLPLL
-132 TLQIAAVA
+132 TLQIAAVS

-145 LNADLPSTRLAFGFC
+145 LNADLPSTTLAFGFC
-160 ITMVVFAILFGA
+160 LTMVVFAILFGA

-195 LVAISILG
+195 LIAITILG
-203 ITALFFVFD
+203 IVSLFFVFD
-212 GSGDMQSWLTA
+212 GSGDMESWLAT
-223 NQEQLISRQTNL
+223 NQEQLISRHTSL

-240 RTLLLVFFA
+240 RTLLLIFFA

-264 NMNPKALR
+264 NINPKALR
-272 PASWGL
+272 QASWGL

-293 WAGIYLKL
+293 WAGVYLEL

-308 ALGIGMALDSELLV
+308 ALGIGMALNSEILV
-322 IMAFVGGLA
+322 MMAFAGGLA

-352 VLPSYKPGPKQDFYQ
+352 VLPSYKPSPKQDFYQ
-367 WLLWVRRFLI
+367 WLLWIRRCLI
-377 GAILMAAYAFYRAV
+377 GAILLGAYGFYRLI
-391 GADLEITLLGI
+391 GAELEITLLGI
-402 LAFVAAMQFL
+402 LAFVAAVQFL

-419 YWPKANRWG
+419 YWPTANRWG
-428 LIIGLSVGIFVWA
+428 LITGLSVGIIVWL
-441 YTLLLPLSHLTL
+441 YTLLLPLSQLTL
-453 GWEYSITLPTTNMDN
+453 GWDYSIPLPDTDMTN

-479 NLVLFV
+479 NLALFV
-485 LVSLTTTQK
+485 IVSLTTKQK
-494 ESEKTAAEAC
+494 DSERTAAEAC
-504 SVDTISRPSR
+504 SVDTMSRPSR

-520 NSNDIIISLSK
+520 NSNDIITSLSK

-539 REVHQALAD
+539 REVLQALAD
-548 LSLPSYEDRPYAL
+548 LNLPSYEDRPYAL
-561 RRLRARLEANL
+561 RRLRTRLEANL

-578 TVAHDIINR
+578 TVAHEIINR
-587 NLPFQANAELSEDI
+587 NLPFQENAELSEDI
-601 YQIEQRIEGF
+601 YQIEQRMEGF

-640 CSVSDEG
+640 CSLSDDG

-653 TAMEELTDI
+653 TAMEDLTDI
-662 TPGDV
+662 TPSDV
-667 TGSRLTKAVEPW
+667 TGSRLSSAAEPW

-687 MDSAIHQHKKR
+687 LDDATHQHKKR
-698 IEQKGRPHWYNLHK
+698 IELQGRPHWYNLHK
-712 SIIKAAGGQ
+712 SIIKASGGQ
-721 PGGTVIL
+721 PGGIVIL
-728 VEDQTETQM
+728 IEDQTETQM

-780 DNKEIL
+780 DNKEVL
-786 DMAEQIQ
+786 EMADQIQ

-806 MNFSHSGHLTTEH
+806 MNFSHSGHQTTEH
-819 LPVNISHCIDEAIQ
+819 LPVNISTCIDEAIQ
-833 LLRLSNHGRDIEYV
+833 LLLLSNEGRDIEYI
-847 NECDPSWQVIGD
+847 NQCEPHWQVVGD

-868 NLLGNARDAS
+868 NLLSNARDAS
-878 PDFSSIRVFG
+878 PNFSHIYITG
-888 FVDPH
+888 HIDQY
-893 QVTIYV
+893 QVIMHV
-899 LDQGIGIA
+899 IDQGSGIE

-945 ISIDSPVPQHLQNFD
+945 ISIESPVPSHIVPAHILVSLQD
-960 ISASQENLST
+960 ASH
-970 DENSLLEQDSAEV
+970 DNS
-983 DHHSTGTSVTL
+983 GTCVTL

-999 QSNLLEE
+999 QDKLLEDKSE
-1006 EPE
+1006 

>member
-1 MSFSL
+1 MTFSL
-6 LQLSLIVFG
+6 IQLCLIIFG
-15 YLFFLFLAAYIVEQG
+15 YLFFLFAAAYIVEQG

-59 VSMADQYGY
+59 VAMADQYGY
-68 GFLAYYMGISGAF
+68 GFLAYYLGISGAF

-91 LHITRTYQLS
+91 LHITSTYQLS

-112 SRLAGVMV
+112 SRLAGVLV

-132 TLQIAAVA
+132 TLQISAVA

-145 LNADLPSTRLAFGFC
+145 LNADLPSTTLAFGFC
-160 ITMVVFAILFGA
+160 LTMVIFAILFGA

-184 VFALAFESLLK
+184 VFALAFESLVK
-195 LVAISILG
+195 LISISILG
-203 ITALFFVFD
+203 IVALFFVFD
-212 GSGDMQSWLTA
+212 GSGDMNTWLA
-223 NQEQLISRQTNL
+223 ENQEQLITRHTSL

-249 AAVVAPHMFHVTFTE
+249 AAVVAPHMFHMTFTE
-264 NMNPKALR
+264 NLNPKALR

-293 WAGIYLKL
+293 WAGVYLQL
-301 EVPAEFY
+301 DMPAEFY
-308 ALGIGMALDSELLV
+308 ALGIGMALDSKLLV
-322 IMAFVGGLA
+322 IMTFAGGLA

-345 AMFLNHI
+345 AMLLNHI
-352 VLPSYKPGPKQDFYQ
+352 VLPVYKPGPKQDFYQ
-367 WLLWVRRFLI
+367 WLLWMRRYLIAAILI
-377 GAILMAAYAFYRAV
+377 GAYLFYRTV

-402 LAFVAAMQFL
+402 IAFVAALQFL

-419 YWPKANRWG
+419 YWPTANRWG
-428 LIIGLSVGIFVWA
+428 LISGLSIGITVWL
-441 YTLLLPLSHLTL
+441 YTLLLPLSKSTL
-453 GWEYSITLPTTNMDN
+453 GWQYAFPLPPTDMSN
-468 WHIAAM
+468 WHVAAM
-474 GSFGI
+474 GSFLI
-479 NLVLFV
+479 NLVVFV
-485 LVSLTTTQK
+485 FVSLTTKQK
-494 ESEKTAAEAC
+494 DTERSAAEAC
-504 SVDTISRPSR
+504 SIDTRSSPGR
-514 KPLIAG
+514 KPLIAS
-520 NSNDIIISLSK
+520 NSNDVIVSLSR

-539 REVHQALAD
+539 REVLQALKD
-548 LSLPSYEDRPYAL
+548 LNLPSYEDRPYAL
-561 RRLRARLEANL
+561 RRLRSRLEANL

-578 TVAHDIINR
+578 TVSHDIVNR
-587 NLPFQANAELSEDI
+587 SLPFQANAELNQDI

-640 CSVSDEG
+640 CSLTDDG
-647 EVLMWN
+647 EVLLWN
-653 TAMEELTDI
+653 TAMMELTGI
-662 TPGDV
+662 MPGDV
-667 TGSRLTKAVEPW
+667 TGSRLTSTAEPW
-679 GSMLNEFL
+679 ASMLNSFL
-687 MDSAIHQHKKR
+687 LDTAIHQHKKR
-698 IEQKGRPHWYNLHK
+698 VEQKGRPHWYNLHK
-712 SIIKAAGGQ
+712 SIIKASGGQ
-721 PGGTVIL
+721 PGGVVIL

-746 RLASIGRLAAGVA
+746 RLASVGRLAAGVA

-780 DNKEIL
+780 DNEEIL
-786 DMAEQIQ
+786 EMAQQIQ

-806 MNFSHSGHLTTEH
+806 MNFSHSGHQTAEH
-819 LPVNISHCIDEAIQ
+819 IPVNISTCIDEAIQ
-833 LLRLSNHGRDIEYV
+833 LLCLSSQNRNMEYI
-847 NECDPSWQVIGD
+847 NNCDPTWQVVGD

-878 PDFSSIRVFG
+878 PDFSSICIMATI
-888 FVDPH
+888 DDY
-893 QVTIYV
+893 QVTLHIV
-899 LDQGIGIA
+899 DEGSGI
-907 EDKLDHIFDP
+907 EKDKLDHIFEP

-929 LGLALVYS
+929 LGLAVVYS

-945 ISIDSPVPQHLQNFD
+945 ISIDSPVPDLVGNLLAQTTTHNIPRQN
-960 ISASQENLST
+960 S
-970 DENSLLEQDSAEV
+970 
-983 DHHSTGTSVTL
+983 GTCVTI

-999 QSNLLEE
+999 QILSLEDE
-1006 EPE
+1006 SE

>member
-1 MSFSL
+1 LNLNEALMSFSL
-6 LQLSLIVFG
+6 VQLSLVVFG
-15 YLFFLFLAAYIVEQG
+15 YLFFLFAAAYVVEQG
-30 WIPKRW
+30 WVDKRW
-36 VRHPVVYVLSLGVYA
+36 VRHPAVYVLSLGVYA

-59 VSMADQYGY
+59 VAMADQYGY

-112 SRLAGVMV
+112 SRLAGVIV

-145 LNADLPSTRLAFGFC
+145 LNADLPSTTLAFGC
-160 ITMVVFAILFGA
+160 CLTMVIFAILFGA

-184 VFALAFESLLK
+184 VFALAFESLVK
-195 LVAISILG
+195 LVAITILG
-203 ITALFFVFD
+203 IVALFFVFD
-212 GSGDMQSWLTA
+212 GSGDMETWLAT
-223 NQEQLISRQTNL
+223 NQEQLISRHTNL

-240 RTLLLVFFA
+240 RTLLLIFFA

-264 NMNPKALR
+264 NMTPKALR

-293 WAGIYLKL
+293 WAGVYLEL
-301 EVPAEFY
+301 DVPAEFY

-322 IMAFVGGLA
+322 IMAFAGGLA

-352 VLPSYKPGPKQDFYQ
+352 VLPSYKPSPKQDFYQ
-367 WLLWVRRFLI
+367 WLLWVRRCLI
-377 GAILMAAYAFYRAV
+377 AGILLGAYGFYRLI

-402 LAFVAAMQFL
+402 LAFVAATQFL

-428 LIIGLSVGIFVWA
+428 LITGLSIGILVWL
-441 YTLLLPLSHLTL
+441 YTLLLPLSKLTL
-453 GWEYSITLPTTNMDN
+453 GWEYSIPLPATDMDN
-468 WHIAAM
+468 WHVAAM
-474 GSFGI
+474 GSFAV
-479 NLVLFV
+479 NLGLFI
-485 LVSLTTTQK
+485 LVSLTTSQK
-494 ESEKTAAEAC
+494 DSEKTAAEAC
-504 SVDTISRPSR
+504 SVDTMSRPSR
-514 KPLIAG
+514 KPLIAS
-520 NSNDIIISLSK
+520 NSNDVIVSLSK

-548 LSLPSYEDRPYAL
+548 LNLPSYEDRPYAL
-561 RRLRARLEANL
+561 RRLRTRLEANL

-578 TVAHDIINR
+578 TVAHDIITR

-640 CSVSDEG
+640 CSLSYDG

-653 TAMEELTDI
+653 TAMEELTGI
-662 TPGDV
+662 SPNEV
-667 TGSRLTKAVEPW
+667 TGSRLTAAEEPW

-687 MDSAIHQHKKR
+687 LDSATHQHKKR
-698 IEQKGRPHWYNLHK
+698 IEQQGSPHWYNLHK
-712 SIIKAAGGQ
+712 SIIKASGGQ
-721 PGGTVIL
+721 PGGIVVLI
-728 VEDQTETQM
+728 EDQTETQM

-780 DNKEIL
+780 DNAEIL
-786 DMAEQIQ
+786 EMAEQIQ

-806 MNFSHSGHLTTEH
+806 MNFSHSGHQTTEH
-819 LPVNISHCIDEAIQ
+819 LPVTISTCIDEAIG
-833 LLRLSNHGRDIEYV
+833 LLRLSSQGRDIQYL
-847 NECDPSWQVIGD
+847 NECDPDWQVVGD

-878 PDFSSIRVFG
+878 PDFSIIRVLG
-888 FVDPH
+888 QVDPH
-893 QVTIYV
+893 QATINV
-899 LDQGIGIA
+899 IDQGSGIP

-945 ISIDSPVPQHLQNFD
+945 ISIESPVPTHILD
-960 ISASQENLST
+960 ALS
-970 DENSLLEQDSAEV
+970 DDSPTH
-983 DHHSTGTSVTL
+983 DSIGTCVTL

-999 QSNLLEE
+999 QDTLLEDKSE
-1006 EPE
+1006 

>member
-6 LQLSLIVFG
+6 VQLCLIVFG
-15 YLFFLFLAAYIVEQG
+15 YLFCLFSAAYVVERG
-30 WIPKRW
+30 WVPKRW

-59 VSMADQYGY
+59 VAMADKYGY
-68 GFLAYYMGISGAF
+68 GFLAYYLGISGAF
-81 ILSPILLKPI
+81 VLSPILLKPI

-132 TLQIAAVA
+132 TLQIGAVA

-145 LNADLPSTRLAFGFC
+145 LNADLPSTTLAFGFC
-160 ITMVVFAILFGA
+160 ITMVIFAILFGA

-184 VFALAFESLLK
+184 VFALAFESLFK
-195 LVAISILG
+195 LVAITALG

-212 GSGDMQSWLTA
+212 GSGDMENWLTA
-223 NQEQLISRQTNL
+223 NQEQLISRQTDL

-240 RTLLLVFFA
+240 RTLLLIFFA

-264 NMNPKALR
+264 NINPKALR

-293 WAGIYLKL
+293 WAGIYLEL
-301 EVPAEFY
+301 EVPPEFY
-308 ALGIGMALDSELLV
+308 ALGIGMALNSETLV

-352 VLPSYKPGPKQDFYQ
+352 VLPSYTPGPKQDFYQ
-367 WLLWVRRFLI
+367 WLLWVRRCLI
-377 GAILMAAYAFYRAV
+377 GAILFGAYAFYRII
-391 GADLEITLLGI
+391 GADIHITLLGI

-428 LIIGLSVGIFVWA
+428 LISGLGIGILVWA

-453 GWEYSITLPTTNMDN
+453 GWEYSIPLPVTNMDN
-468 WHIAAM
+468 WHVAAM

-479 NLVLFV
+479 NLILFV
-485 LVSLTTTQK
+485 IVSLTTTQK
-494 ESEKTAAEAC
+494 ESEKSAAEAC
-504 SVDTISRPSR
+504 SVDTVSRPSR

-539 REVHQALAD
+539 REVHEALAD

-561 RRLRARLEANL
+561 RRLRTRLEANL

-587 NLPFQANAELSEDI
+587 SLPFQANAVLSEDI

-653 TAMEELTDI
+653 TAMRELTGMD
-662 TPGDV
+662 PSDV
-667 TGSRLTKAVEPW
+667 TGSRLTAAAEPW

-687 MDSAIHQHKKR
+687 LDDVIHQHKKR
-698 IEQKGRPHWYNLHK
+698 IEQLGRPHWYNLHK
-712 SIIKAAGGQ
+712 SIIKASGGQ
-721 PGGTVIL
+721 AGGTVIL

-786 DMAEQIQ
+786 DMADQIQ
-793 EQTKRVTRIVQSL
+793 EQTRRVTRIVQSL
-806 MNFSHSGHLTTEH
+806 MNFSHSSHMTTEH
-819 LPVNISHCIDEAIQ
+819 LPVNISTCIDEAVQ
-833 LLRLSNHGRDIEYV
+833 LLRLSNQGRDIAYI
-847 NECDPSWQVIGD
+847 NACDPDWQVVGD
-859 SQRLVQVFI
+859 SQHLVQVFI

-878 PDFSSIRVFG
+878 PDFSSIYVFG
-888 FVDPH
+888 FIDPH
-893 QVTIYV
+893 QVTV
-899 LDQGIGIA
+899 HVVDQGSGIA

-945 ISIDSPVPQHLQNFD
+945 ISIDSPVPRHILDLHQ
-960 ISASQENLST
+960 
-970 DENSLLEQDSAEV
+970 
-983 DHHSTGTSVTL
+983 GTALIKNNAGTCVTL
-994 RLPKV
+994 RLPRV
-999 QSNLLEE
+999 QNNLLEDKSE
-1006 EPE
+1006 

>member
-6 LQLSLIVFG
+6 VQLSLVVFG
-15 YLFFLFLAAYIVEQG
+15 YLFFLFAAAYVVERG
-30 WIPKRW
+30 WVPRRW
-36 VRHPVVYVLSLGVYA
+36 VHHPAVYVLSLGVYA

-81 ILSPILLKPI
+81 IISPILLKPI

-120 TLFTLAVALPLL
+120 TLFTLAIALPLL
-132 TLQIAAVA
+132 TLQIAAVS

-145 LNADLPSTRLAFGFC
+145 LNADLPSSTLAFGFC
-160 ITMVVFAILFGA
+160 LTMMVFAILFGA

-195 LVAISILG
+195 LIVITILG
-203 ITALFFVFD
+203 IVALFFVFD
-212 GSGDMQSWLTA
+212 GSGDMDSWLAT
-223 NQEQLISRQTNL
+223 NQEQLISRHTSL
-235 QEGPW
+235 QDGPW

-264 NMNPKALR
+264 NINPKALR
-272 PASWGL
+272 QASWGV

-293 WAGIYLKL
+293 WAGVYLKL
-301 EVPAEFY
+301 DIPVEFY
-308 ALGIGMALDSELLV
+308 ALGIGMALNSELLV
-322 IMAFVGGLA
+322 MMAFAGGLA

-352 VLPSYKPGPKQDFYQ
+352 VLPSYKPSPKQDFYQ
-367 WLLWVRRFLI
+367 WLLWIRRFLI
-377 GAILMAAYAFYRAV
+377 AAILLAAYAFYRLI

-402 LAFVAAMQFL
+402 LAFAAAVQFL

-419 YWPKANRWG
+419 YWPTANRRG
-428 LIIGLSVGIFVWA
+428 LIGGLSVGIIVWLYA
-441 YTLLLPLSHLTL
+441 LLLPLSQLTL
-453 GWEYSITLPTTNMDN
+453 GFDFDIPLPDTNMKN
-468 WHIAAM
+468 WHIAVM

-479 NLVLFV
+479 NLVLFIV
-485 LVSLTTTQK
+485 ISLTSKQK
-494 ESEKTAAEAC
+494 ASEKTAAEAC

-520 NSNDIIISLSK
+520 NSNDIIVSLSK

-561 RRLRARLEANL
+561 RRLRTRLEANL

-578 TVAHDIINR
+578 TVAHEIINR
-587 NLPFQANAELSEDI
+587 NLPFQENAELSEDI

-640 CSVSDEG
+640 CSLSDDG

-653 TAMEELTDI
+653 TAMEELTGI

-667 TGSRLTKAVEPW
+667 TGSRLTSALEPW

-687 MDSAIHQHKKR
+687 LDSAIHQHKKR
-698 IEQKGRPHWYNLHK
+698 IEQQGRPHWYNLHK
-712 SIIKAAGGQ
+712 SIIKASGGQ
-721 PGGTVIL
+721 PGGIVIL

-780 DNKEIL
+780 DNQEVL
-786 DMAEQIQ
+786 EMAAQIQ

-806 MNFSHSGHLTTEH
+806 MNFSHSGHQTTEH
-819 LPVNISHCIDEAIQ
+819 LPVNISVCIDEAIQ
-833 LLRLSNHGRDIEYV
+833 LLLLSDQGRDIAYT
-847 NECDPSWQVIGD
+847 NQCDPEWQVVGD

-878 PDFSSIRVFG
+878 PNDSSIYITGRIDQYQAVIH
-888 FVDPH
+888 V
-893 QVTIYV
+893 I
-899 LDQGIGIA
+899 DQGSGIA

-937 IIEEHYGH
+937 IIEEHYGQ
-945 ISIDSPVPQHLQNFD
+945 ISIESPVPEYILESLQSPSRPRD
-960 ISASQENLST
+960 C
-970 DENSLLEQDSAEV
+970 
-983 DHHSTGTSVTL
+983 TGTCVTL

-999 QSNLLEE
+999 QDKLLEDQTA
-1006 EPE
+1006 

>member
-6 LQLSLIVFG
+6 VQLSLVVFG
-15 YLFFLFLAAYIVEQG
+15 YLFFLFAAAYIVEQG

-36 VRHPVVYVLSLGVYA
+36 VHHPAVYVLSLGVYA

-145 LNADLPSTRLAFGFC
+145 LNADLPSTTLAFGFC

-184 VFALAFESLLK
+184 VFALAFESLVK
-195 LVAISILG
+195 LIAITVLG
-203 ITALFFVFD
+203 IVALFFVFD
-212 GSGDMQSWLTA
+212 GSGDMESWLTA
-223 NQEQLISRQTNL
+223 NQEQLISRHTDL

-264 NMNPKALR
+264 NINPKALR

-293 WAGIYLKL
+293 WAGVYLQL
-301 EVPAEFY
+301 DVPAEFY

-322 IMAFVGGLA
+322 IMAFAGGLA

-352 VLPSYKPGPKQDFYQ
+352 VLPSYKPSPKQDFYQ
-367 WLLWVRRFLI
+367 WLLWVRRCLI
-377 GAILMAAYAFYRAV
+377 GAILLAAYGFYRV
-391 GADLEITLLGI
+391 IGADLEITLLGI

-428 LIIGLSVGIFVWA
+428 LITGLSVGIIVWL
-441 YTLLLPLSHLTL
+441 YTLLLPLSKLTL
-453 GWEYSITLPTTNMDN
+453 GWDYSFALPNTNMDN

-474 GSFGI
+474 GSFAA
-479 NLVLFV
+479 NLGLFI
-485 LVSLTTTQK
+485 LVSITSQQK
-494 ESEKTAAEAC
+494 DSEKTAAEAC
-504 SVDTISRPSR
+504 SVDTMSRPSR
-514 KPLIAG
+514 KPLIAS
-520 NSNDIIISLSK
+520 NSNDIIVSLSK

-539 REVHQALAD
+539 REVHQALSD
-548 LSLPSYEDRPYAL
+548 LNLPSYEDRPYAL

-578 TVAHDIINR
+578 TVAHDIITR

-640 CSVSDEG
+640 CSLSDDG

-653 TAMEELTDI
+653 TAMEELTAI
-662 TPGDV
+662 SPGEV
-667 TGSRLTKAVEPW
+667 TGSRLTAAAEPW

-687 MDSAIHQHKKR
+687 LDSATHQHKKR
-698 IEQKGRPHWYNLHK
+698 IEQQGRPHWYNLHK
-712 SIIKAAGGQ
+712 SIIKASGGQ
-721 PGGTVIL
+721 PGGIVIL

-780 DNKEIL
+780 DNAEIL
-786 DMAEQIQ
+786 EMAEQIQ

-806 MNFSHSGHLTTEH
+806 MNFSHSGHQTTEH
-819 LPVNISHCIDEAIQ
+819 LPVNISTCVDEAIG
-833 LLRLSNHGRDIEYV
+833 LLRLSSQGRDIEYI
-847 NECDPSWQVIGD
+847 NECNPEWQVVGD

-878 PDFSSIRVFG
+878 PEMSTIRILG
-888 FVDPH
+888 RVDNYQATLH
-893 QVTIYV
+893 VV
-899 LDQGIGIA
+899 DQGSGIP

-937 IIEEHYGH
+937 IIEEHFGH
-945 ISIDSPVPQHLQNFD
+945 ISIESPVPAHILN
-960 ISASQENLST
+960 SQS
-970 DENSLLEQDSAEV
+970 QDKPAIK
-983 DHHSTGTSVTL
+983 GTCVTL
-994 RLPKV
+994 RLPRV
-999 QSNLLEE
+999 QESEPDQLLEDK
-1006 EPE
+1006 PE

>member
-112 SRLAGVMV
+112 SRLAGVIV

-145 LNADLPSTRLAFGFC
+145 LNADLPSTTLAFGFC

-195 LVAISILG
+195 LVAITILG

-391 GADLEITLLGI
+391 GANLEITLLGI

-428 LIIGLSVGIFVWA
+428 LITGLSIGIFVWA

-453 GWEYSITLPTTNMDN
+453 GWEYSISLPATNMDN

-485 LVSLTTTQK
+485 LISLITTQK

-504 SVDTISRPSR
+504 SVDTVSRPSR

-687 MDSAIHQHKKR
+687 LDSAIHQHKKR

-712 SIIKAAGGQ
+712 SIIKASGGQ

-786 DMAEQIQ
+786 EMAEQIQ

-833 LLRLSNHGRDIEYV
+833 LLRLSNHGRDIEYI
-847 NECDPSWQVIGD
+847 NECDANWQVVGD

-899 LDQGIGIA
+899 LDQGSGIA

-945 ISIDSPVPQHLQNFD
+945 ISIDSPVPRHILDFD
-960 ISASQENLST
+960 INVSQEDIST
-970 DENSLLEQDSAEV
+970 EKSLLEPRSAELDQNSV
-983 DHHSTGTSVTL
+983 GTSVTL

-999 QSNLLEE
+999 QNNLLEDKSE
-1006 EPE
+1006 

>member
-6 LQLSLIVFG
+6 IQLSLVVFG
-15 YLFFLFLAAYIVEQG
+15 YLFFLFAAAYSVEQG
-30 WIPKRW
+30 WVPKRW
-36 VRHPVVYVLSLGVYA
+36 VHHPAVYVLSLGVYA

-59 VSMADQYGY
+59 VAMADQYGY

-112 SRLAGVMV
+112 SRLAGVTV
-120 TLFTLAVALPLL
+120 TLFTLFVALPLL

-145 LNADLPSTRLAFGFC
+145 LNADLPTSTLAFGFC
-160 ITMVVFAILFGA
+160 ITMVIFAILFGA

-195 LVAISILG
+195 LVAITILG
-203 ITALFFVFD
+203 IVALFFVFD
-212 GSGDMQSWLTA
+212 GSSDMESWLAT
-223 NQEQLISRQTNL
+223 NQEQLISRHTSL

-264 NMNPKALR
+264 NINPKALR
-272 PASWGL
+272 PASWGV

-293 WAGIYLKL
+293 WAGVYLEL

-308 ALGIGMALDSELLV
+308 ALGIGMALNSEFLV
-322 IMAFVGGLA
+322 IMAFAGGLA
-331 AASGVIIVTTLATA
+331 AASGVIIVITLATA

-367 WLLWVRRFLI
+367 WLLWVRRCLI
-377 GAILMAAYAFYRAV
+377 AGILLGAYGFYRGI

-419 YWPKANRWG
+419 YWPTANRWG
-428 LIIGLSVGIFVWA
+428 LLTGLIIGIVVWI
-441 YTLLLPLSHLTL
+441 YTLLLPLSQLTL
-453 GWEYSITLPTTNMDN
+453 GWDYSIPLPATDMDN
-468 WHIAAM
+468 WHVAAM
-474 GSFGI
+474 GSFGV
-479 NLVLFV
+479 NLMLFIII
-485 LVSLTTTQK
+485 SLTTQQK
-494 ESEKTAAEAC
+494 DSEKTAAEAC
-504 SVDTISRPSR
+504 SVDTMSRPSR
-514 KPLIAG
+514 RPLIASH
-520 NSNDIIISLSK
+520 SNDIIVSLSK

-548 LSLPSYEDRPYAL
+548 LNLPSYEDRPYAL
-561 RRLRARLEANL
+561 RRLRTRLEANL

-578 TVAHDIINR
+578 TVAHDIITR
-587 NLPFQANAELSEDI
+587 NLPFQENAELSEDI

-640 CSVSDEG
+640 CSLSDDG

-653 TAMEELTDI
+653 TALEELTDI
-662 TPGDV
+662 SPRDV
-667 TGSRLTKAVEPW
+667 TGSRLSTAAEPW
-679 GSMLNEFL
+679 GTMLNEFL
-687 MDSAIHQHKKR
+687 VDSATHHHKKR
-698 IEQKGRPHWYNLHK
+698 LEQKGRPHWYNLHK
-712 SIIKAAGGQ
+712 SIIKASGGQ
-721 PGGTVIL
+721 PGGIVIL
-728 VEDQTETQM
+728 IEDQTETQM
-737 LEEELMHSE
+737 LEEELIHSE

-786 DMAEQIQ
+786 EMADQIQ

-806 MNFSHSGHLTTEH
+806 MNFSHSGHQTTEH
-819 LPVNISHCIDEAIQ
+819 LPVTISICIDEAIQ
-833 LLRLSNHGRDIEYV
+833 LLQLSNQGRDIEYI
-847 NECDPSWQVIGD
+847 NQCDPQWQVVGD

-878 PDFSSIRVFG
+878 PDFSKITVLG
-888 FVDPH
+888 KVDDF
-893 QVTIYV
+893 QTTIHV
-899 LDQGIGIA
+899 VDQGTGIP

-945 ISIDSPVPQHLQNFD
+945 ISIESPVPTHILNTQLTT
-960 ISASQENLST
+960 SQQS
-970 DENSLLEQDSAEV
+970 SYV
-983 DHHSTGTSVTL
+983 GTCVTL
-994 RLPKV
+994 RLPNV
-999 QSNLLEE
+999 QDKLLEDKSE
-1006 EPE
+1006 

>member
-6 LQLSLIVFG
+6 VQLSLIIFG
-15 YLFFLFLAAYIVEQG
+15 YLFFLFAAAYVVDRG
-30 WIPKRW
+30 WIPKHW
-36 VRHPVVYVLSLGVYA
+36 VHHPAVYVLSLGVYA

-59 VSMADQYGY
+59 VAMADQYGY

-81 ILSPILLKPI
+81 IISPILLKPI
-91 LHITRTYQLS
+91 LHITSTYQLS

-132 TLQIAAVA
+132 TLQITAVS

-145 LNADLPSTRLAFGFC
+145 LNADLPSSTLAFGFC
-160 ITMVVFAILFGA
+160 ITMVIFAILFGA

-184 VFALAFESLLK
+184 VFALAFESLVK
-195 LVAISILG
+195 LVAITLLG
-203 ITALFFVFD
+203 IVALFFVFD
-212 GSGDMQSWLTA
+212 GSGDMQNWLA
-223 NQEQLISRQTNL
+223 DNQEQLISRHTNL
-235 QEGPW
+235 QDGPW

-264 NMNPKALR
+264 NINPKALR
-272 PASWGL
+272 QASWGL

-293 WAGIYLKL
+293 WAGVYLQL
-301 EVPAEFY
+301 DVPVEFY
-308 ALGIGMALDSELLV
+308 ALGIGMALESDLLV
-322 IMAFVGGLA
+322 IMAFAGGLA

-352 VLPSYKPGPKQDFYQ
+352 ILPSYKPGPKQDFYQ
-367 WLLWVRRFLI
+367 WLLWTRRLLI
-377 GAILMAAYAFYRAV
+377 GGILLAAYGFYRLI

-402 LAFVAAMQFL
+402 LAFVAAVQFL

-419 YWPKANRWG
+419 YWPTANRWG
-428 LIIGLSVGIFVWA
+428 LITGLSVGILVWL
-441 YTLLLPLSHLTL
+441 YTLLLPLSQLTL
-453 GWEYSITLPTTNMDN
+453 GLEFSIPLPDTNMKN

-479 NLVLFV
+479 NLVLFIV
-485 LVSLTTTQK
+485 VSLTTKQK
-494 ESEKTAAEAC
+494 ASEKAAAEAC
-504 SVDTISRPSR
+504 SVDTVSRPSR

-520 NSNDIIISLSK
+520 NSNEIIVSLSK

-561 RRLRARLEANL
+561 RRLRIRLEANL

-578 TVAHDIINR
+578 TVAHEIINR
-587 NLPFQANAELSEDI
+587 NLPFQENAELSEDI

-640 CSVSDEG
+640 CSLSDDG
-647 EVLMWN
+647 EILMWN
-653 TAMEELTDI
+653 TAMEELTSI

-667 TGSRLTKAVEPW
+667 TGSRLTSAAEPW

-687 MDSAIHQHKKR
+687 VDSAIHQHKKR
-698 IEQKGRPHWYNLHK
+698 IEQQGRPHWYNLHK
-712 SIIKAAGGQ
+712 SIIKASGGQ
-721 PGGTVIL
+721 PGGIVIL
-728 VEDQTETQM
+728 VEDQTETQR

-780 DNKEIL
+780 DNEEVL
-786 DMAEQIQ
+786 EMAAQIQ

-806 MNFSHSGHLTTEH
+806 MNFSHSGHQTTEH
-819 LPVNISHCIDEAIQ
+819 LPVNISICIDEAIQ
-833 LLRLSNHGRDIEYV
+833 LLLLSDQGRDIEYI
-847 NECDPSWQVIGD
+847 NQCDPQWQVVGD

-878 PDFSSIRVFG
+878 PDFSN
-888 FVDPH
+888 
-893 QVTIYV
+893 IYITGRIDQYQAV
-899 LDQGIGIA
+899 IHVIDQGSGIE

-937 IIEEHYGH
+937 IIEEHYGQ
-945 ISIDSPVPQHLQNFD
+945 ISIESPVPEYILESLQSITQPRD
-960 ISASQENLST
+960 YA
-970 DENSLLEQDSAEV
+970 
-983 DHHSTGTSVTL
+983 GTCVTL

-999 QSNLLEE
+999 QDELLEE
-1006 EPE
+1006 KTA

>member
-6 LQLSLIVFG
+6 TQLSFIVFG
-15 YLFFLFLAAYIVEQG
+15 YLFFLFLAAYIVDRG
-30 WIPKRW
+30 WIPKHW
-36 VRHPVVYVLSLGVYA
+36 VRHPIVYVLSLGVYA

-59 VSMADQYGY
+59 VAMADKYGY
-68 GFLAYYMGISGAF
+68 GFLAYYLGISGAF

-140 ESMHL
+140 ESMYL
-145 LNADLPSTRLAFGFC
+145 LNADLPSTTLAFGFC

-184 VFALAFESLLK
+184 VFALAFESVLK
-195 LVAISILG
+195 LVAITILG

-212 GSGDMQSWLTA
+212 GSGDMQSWLAA
-223 NQEQLISRQTNL
+223 NQEQLISRQSNL

-264 NMNPKALR
+264 NINPKALR

-293 WAGIYLKL
+293 WAGIYLEL
-301 EVPAEFY
+301 EVPPEFY
-308 ALGIGMALDSELLV
+308 ALGIGMALNSEVLV
-322 IMAFVGGLA
+322 IMVFVGGLA

-367 WLLWVRRFLI
+367 WLLGVRRCLI
-377 GAILMAAYAFYRAV
+377 GAILLAAYGFYRII
-391 GADLEITLLGI
+391 GADIEITLLGI

-428 LIIGLSVGIFVWA
+428 LIAGLSIGIIVWA

-453 GWEYSITLPTTNMDN
+453 GWQYSIPLPATDMDN

-474 GSFGI
+474 GSFCV
-479 NLVLFV
+479 NLVLFII
-485 LVSLTTTQK
+485 VSLTTTQK
-494 ESEKTAAEAC
+494 ESERAAAEAC
-504 SVDTISRPSR
+504 SVDTVSRPSR

-561 RRLRARLEANL
+561 RRLRTRLEANL

-587 NLPFQANAELSEDI
+587 NLPFQENAVLSEDI

-653 TAMEELTDI
+653 AAMQDLTGI
-662 TPGDV
+662 IPSDV
-667 TGSRLTKAVEPW
+667 TGSRLTATAEPW

-687 MDSAIHQHKKR
+687 CDDVIHQHKKR
-698 IEQKGRPHWYNLHK
+698 IEQLGRPHWYNLHK
-712 SIIKAAGGQ
+712 SVIKAAGGQ

-786 DMAEQIQ
+786 EMADQIQ

-819 LPVNISHCIDEAIQ
+819 LSVNIATCIDEAIQ
-833 LLRLSNHGRDIEYV
+833 LLLLSNEGRDIEYI
-847 NECDPSWQVIGD
+847 NQCDARWQVVGD

-878 PDFSSIRVFG
+878 PDFSSIHIFG
-888 FVDPH
+888 HVDPY
-893 QVTIYV
+893 QVIVYV
-899 LDQGIGIA
+899 VDQGSGIA
-907 EDKLDHIFDP
+907 EDKRDHIFDP

-945 ISIDSPVPQHLQNFD
+945 ISIDSPVPSHILDLLHGADLPSALDTALQQK
-960 ISASQENLST
+960 SP
-970 DENSLLEQDSAEV
+970 
-983 DHHSTGTSVTL
+983 GTCVTL
-994 RLPKV
+994 RLPKA
-999 QSNLLEE
+999 QNNLLEDKSE
-1006 EPE
+1006 

>member
-6 LQLSLIVFG
+6 VQLCLIVFG
-15 YLFFLFLAAYIVEQG
+15 YLFCLFSAAYIVERG
-30 WIPKRW
+30 WVPKRW

-59 VSMADQYGY
+59 VAMADKYGY
-68 GFLAYYMGISGAF
+68 GFLAYYLGISGAF
-81 ILSPILLKPI
+81 VLSPILLKPI

-132 TLQIAAVA
+132 TLQIGAVA

-145 LNADLPSTRLAFGFC
+145 LNADLPSTTLAFGFC
-160 ITMVVFAILFGA
+160 ITMVIFAILFGA

-184 VFALAFESLLK
+184 VFALAFESLFK
-195 LVAISILG
+195 LIAITALG

-212 GSGDMQSWLTA
+212 GSGDMESWLTA
-223 NQEQLISRQTNL
+223 NQEQLISRQTDL

-240 RTLLLVFFA
+240 RTLLLIFFA

-264 NMNPKALR
+264 NINPKALR

-293 WAGIYLKL
+293 WAGIYLEL
-301 EVPAEFY
+301 EVPPEFY
-308 ALGIGMALDSELLV
+308 ALGIGMALNSEILV

-345 AMFLNHI
+345 AMFLNHV
-352 VLPSYKPGPKQDFYQ
+352 VLPSYTPGPKQDFYQ
-367 WLLWVRRFLI
+367 WLLWVRRCLI
-377 GAILMAAYAFYRAV
+377 GAILLGAYAFYRIM
-391 GADLEITLLGI
+391 GADIHITLLGI
-402 LAFVAAMQFL
+402 LAFVAAMQFS

-428 LIIGLSVGIFVWA
+428 LISGLGVGILVWA

-453 GWEYSITLPTTNMDN
+453 GWEYSIPLPATNMDN
-468 WHIAAM
+468 WHVAAM

-479 NLVLFV
+479 NLMLFV
-485 LVSLTTTQK
+485 IVSLTTTQK
-494 ESEKTAAEAC
+494 ESEKSAAEAC
-504 SVDTISRPSR
+504 SVDTVSRTSR
-514 KPLIAG
+514 KPLIAS

-539 REVHQALAD
+539 REVHEALTD

-561 RRLRARLEANL
+561 RRLRTRLEANL

-587 NLPFQANAELSEDI
+587 SLPFQANAVLSEDI

-653 TAMEELTDI
+653 TAMRELTGMD
-662 TPGDV
+662 PSDV
-667 TGSRLTKAVEPW
+667 TGSRLTAAAEPW

-687 MDSAIHQHKKR
+687 LDDVIHQHKKR
-698 IEQKGRPHWYNLHK
+698 IEQLGRPHWYNLHK
-712 SIIKAAGGQ
+712 SIIKASGGQ
-721 PGGTVIL
+721 AGGTVIL

-786 DMAEQIQ
+786 DMADQIQ

-806 MNFSHSGHLTTEH
+806 MNFSHSSHMTTEH
-819 LPVNISHCIDEAIQ
+819 LPVNISTCIDESIQ
-833 LLRLSNHGRDIEYV
+833 LLRLSSQGRDIAYI
-847 NECDPSWQVIGD
+847 NACDPDWQVVGD
-859 SQRLVQVFI
+859 SQHLVQVFI

-878 PDFSSIRVFG
+878 PDFSSIYIFG
-888 FVDPH
+888 FIDPH
-893 QVTIYV
+893 QVTV
-899 LDQGIGIA
+899 HVVDQGSGIA

-945 ISIDSPVPQHLQNFD
+945 ISIDSPVPSHIL
-960 ISASQENLST
+960 
-970 DENSLLEQDSAEV
+970 DS
-983 DHHSTGTSVTL
+983 HQGTALIKNNAGTCVTL
-994 RLPKV
+994 RLPRV
-999 QSNLLEE
+999 QNNLLEDKSE
-1006 EPE
+1006 